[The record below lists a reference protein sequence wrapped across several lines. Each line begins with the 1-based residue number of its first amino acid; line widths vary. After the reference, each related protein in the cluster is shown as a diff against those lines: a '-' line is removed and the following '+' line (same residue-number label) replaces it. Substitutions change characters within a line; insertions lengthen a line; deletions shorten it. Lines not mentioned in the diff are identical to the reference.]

1 MLRGSRHVRPTFHW
15 LRASELFPCSIANRP
30 ADFFFESID
39 LLFAYIFSNLFTSLE
54 WNDSLRQGEV
64 LVRSACV
71 LVFAGVNH
79 ASGIFAAIG
88 HSGAR
93 TRTCSSYPSAYFKRM
108 PRCPWKRTWW
118 VNRSACCLDWMRL
131 CGIVGSLYFPYT
143 FRKQRDTSKRLW
155 VGSRL
160 RLTWSP

>member
-1 MLRGSRHVRPTFHW
+1 MILRGSRHVRATFHW
-15 LRASELFPCSIANRP
+15 LRASEFFSCSIANRP
-30 ADFFFESID
+30 ADFFLSQLICYS
-39 LLFAYIFSNLFTSLE
+39 LIFLAIYSHPLSGMT
-54 WNDSLRQGEV
+54 LRQGEV

-79 ASGIFAAIG
+79 ASGIFAVIG

-108 PRCPWKRTWW
+108 PRCPWKRTWG
-118 VNRSACCLDWMRL
+118 VNRPACCLDWMRL

-143 FRKQRDTSKRLW
+143 YRKQRDTSKRLW
-155 VGSRL
+155 VCSRL